1 MSTFRPCEAG
11 KRCTIGYANSIP
23 EFAISCK
30 LAVNAGY
37 ITFFSFIFFISFSF
51 SLFSFS
57 Y

>member
-23 EFAISCK
+23 EFATSCK

-37 ITFFSFIFFISFSF
+37 ITFFSLIFFHF
-51 SLFSFS
+51 SLFLSLFF
-57 Y
+57 